1 MQRSSYK
8 MAAASNTT
16 SNMAL
21 FQNNLN
27 QKTRKKGDEAK
38 PKFRDED
45 LQQFAEELQHLFPKY
60 RCRKVKDQTHI
71 NLDHSV
77 SSDSKKKQ
85 SESTNIGGST
95 AGKGPDGPAPGGKT
109 KMKKLNF
116 HVIVRD
122 TKLYH
127 ALRFIEEYRRDQ
139 NSRELSKND
148 AEGDSKGPMSIYHM
162 SSEMSNNRHNLNDLS
177 SFILTRDCSILK
189 FALY

>member
-8 MAAASNTT
+8 MTGASHTW
-16 SNMAL
+16 SNVAL

-27 QKTRKKGDEAK
+27 QKPKKKGAEPKA
-38 PKFRDED
+38 KFRDED

-71 NLDHSV
+71 NLDHSF
-77 SSDSKKKQ
+77 SSDTKKKQ
-85 SESTNIGGST
+85 LEAAAKISGGAQNQADGT
-95 AGKGPDGPAPGGKT
+95 AAPVAKQ

-148 AEGDSKGPMSIYHM
+148 AEGDSKGPMSIY
-162 SSEMSNNRHNLNDLS
+162 
-177 SFILTRDCSILK
+177 
-189 FALY
+189 